1 MVPTGLLCRPF
12 SNSMKRKSMNSMEG
26 TDVPRWESVWCVWN
40 VQEIIVAGKEEAYK
54 GRVFRRKDQRNSRK
68 PGPHGSSPSAHGLW
82 CPSLKCVQWDE
93 FKLIRVEAER
103 AQSMFWKPFL

>member
-26 TDVPRWESVWCVWN
+26 TDVLRWESVWCVWN

-54 GRVFRRKDQRNSRK
+54 GRVLEDKIKEIVGSQVLADHPHQRMVFGALR
-68 PGPHGSSPSAHGLW
+68 
-82 CPSLKCVQWDE
+82 
-93 FKLIRVEAER
+93 
-103 AQSMFWKPFL
+103 

>member
-40 VQEIIVAGKEEAYK
+40 VQEIIVAGKEEAYE
-54 GRVFRRKDQRNSRK
+54 GRVLEDKIKEIVGSQVLADHPHQRTVFGALR
-68 PGPHGSSPSAHGLW
+68 
-82 CPSLKCVQWDE
+82 
-93 FKLIRVEAER
+93 
-103 AQSMFWKPFL
+103 